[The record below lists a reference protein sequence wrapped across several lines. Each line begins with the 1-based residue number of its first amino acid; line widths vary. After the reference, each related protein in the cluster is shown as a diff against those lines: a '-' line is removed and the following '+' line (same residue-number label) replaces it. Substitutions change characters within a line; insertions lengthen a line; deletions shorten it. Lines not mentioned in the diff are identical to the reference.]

1 MPIKFTCPH
10 CKRAMVVPDSL
21 AGKKGRC
28 KACQKILTVPNPAT
42 AKPPAKG
49 QPNAAAPKIETP
61 APAPPPPRPADV
73 EAEAAALF
81 ADEPKTE
88 EPVEVKNIELNCPFC
103 DEPIHFPVGL
113 AGKREPCPECRRIIK
128 VPELVKKEPKDW
140 RKADQRGPAGARLPD
155 QPALEGAWGSSEAGR
170 VGRKTLEE
178 VGVIAKT
185 KPPRTL
191 WQKVRWPA
199 AGVTAFF
206 LVVGLSWGGYRWWVQ
221 RGIERALKE
230 ALDYAAS
237 PNAVKEVG
245 ATGQAALYMG
255 AGEFY
260 LRSKT
265 VDNKDGPAGEVNKQ
279 IGKAITTLQAARSDD
294 ERDAVLT
301 DLALA
306 LVELGGPEAEA
317 HKGLRLSWQK
327 TQPLLATVLNP
338 VPNPFHDPEARREA
352 VRAVCQR
359 LIERG
364 ETKRVLQLVNQVYSE
379 PNDEQAAA
387 LSVVGVELFKAGKM
401 TEANQAADS
410 ALELYSTKKAA
421 DDNAKDKEPKK
432 EEKRPRLRA
441 EVVALAKLLDKPV
454 PRLDE
459 DAEKEDKANER
470 IGQVEG
476 LARKGDWDAAKRKA
490 ADPELDERGRFRALL
505 ALAAVDLKS
514 ADAAGTVDNAIQAAE
529 KLGRKPELSWSFLCL
544 TKLALAAGLPED
556 RVQTL
561 ADNIIAKPALRG
573 RAQLAVFRA
582 RLAKAQKPIEESV
595 ADKIDPKSLSRT
607 LAAEDLA
614 RRNTRLGT
622 SWADKVKAWP
632 QPRQAFGALGVALGM
647 QDRDTK

>member
-10 CKRAMVVPDSL
+10 CKRAMVVNEGL

-42 AKPPAKG
+42 AKPPADG
-49 QPNAAAPKIETP
+49 QPKAAAPKIETP

-88 EPVEVKNIELNCPFC
+88 EPAEVKNIELNCPFC
-103 DEPIHFPVGL
+103 DELIHFPVGL

-191 WQKVRWPA
+191 WQKYRWPTIGA
-199 AGVTAFF
+199 AAFF
-206 LVVGLSWGGYRWWVQ
+206 LLVVSAWGGYRWWVQ
-221 RGIERALKE
+221 RGIERALKD

-237 PNAVKEVG
+237 PEAAKEIG
-245 ATGQAALYMG
+245 APGQAALYIG
-255 AGEFY
+255 AGEFH
-260 LRSKT
+260 LRNKT
-265 VDNKDGPAGEVNKQ
+265 VDKKDRPEAPKYF
-279 IGKAITTLQAARSDD
+279 GKAITALQQARSSD
-294 ERDAVLT
+294 ERDGISM

-306 LVELGGPEAEA
+306 LVDVGGSQAEA
-317 HKGLRLSWQK
+317 NQGARLRWEDTQK
-327 TQPLLATVLNP
+327 LLVAALNLI
-338 VPNPFHDPEARREA
+338 HDPEARREA

-364 ETKRVLQLVNQVYSE
+364 ETKRILQLFQQVYAE
-379 PNDEQAAA
+379 PNDEKAAA
-387 LSVVGVELFKAGKM
+387 LSVVGMELFKAGQK
-401 TEANQAADS
+401 TEAGQAADI
-410 ALELYSTKKAA
+410 ALELCSEKKAA
-421 DDNAKDKEPKK
+421 NDKTKDKEKK

-441 EVVALAKLLDKPV
+441 EVVALGILLGKSV
-454 PRLDE
+454 PRLGE
-459 DAEKEDKANER
+459 DAEKEDKDNER
-470 IGQVEG
+470 IGRAEG
-476 LARKGDWDAAKRKA
+476 LARQGDWDKAKTVLS
-490 ADPELDERGRFRALL
+490 ELDENGRFRALL
-505 ALAAVDLKS
+505 ALAAAAVDGKS
-514 ADAAGTVDNAIQAAE
+514 ADAAGAVDNALQAAE
-529 KLGRKPELSWSFLCL
+529 KLSGKPELSWPFLRL

-556 RVQTL
+556 RVQTFT
-561 ADNIIAKPALRG
+561 DTIAKRALRG
-573 RAQLAVFRA
+573 LAQLAVFRA
-582 RLAKAQKPIEESV
+582 RLAKAQKPIEENA
-595 ADKIDPKSLSRT
+595 ADKIDSKSLSRA

-622 SWADKVKAWP
+622 NWADKAKAWP

-647 QDRDTK
+647 QDRR